1 MALIRNS
8 KLRPRI
14 LIVGGGYLG
23 LVTAQNLLK
32 NLGRGEATVTVVDP
46 NPYMTYQPFLPE
58 VAAGSIEPR
67 HAVVPLRRNLK
78 GAEVVTGYVRS
89 INHAD
94 KFVTVEPEG
103 DEPFE
108 LDYDQII
115 LAAGSVARTLPC
127 LLYTSPSPR
136 D

>member
-14 LIVGGGYLG
+14 LIVGGGSVG
-23 LVTAQNLLK
+23 LLAAQHLLK

-58 VAAGSIEPR
+58 VAGGNIEPR

-78 GAEVVTGYVRS
+78 GAEVITGAV
-89 INHAD
+89 
-94 KFVTVEPEG
+94 
-103 DEPFE
+103 
-108 LDYDQII
+108 
-115 LAAGSVARTLPC
+115 
-127 LLYTSPSPR
+127 
-136 D
+136 

>member
-14 LIVGGGYLG
+14 LIVGGGSVG
-23 LVTAQNLLK
+23 LLAAQHLLK

-58 VAAGSIEPR
+58 VAGGNIEPR

-78 GAEVVTGYVRS
+78 GAEVITGAVTR
-89 INHAD
+89 IDHAA
-94 KFVTVEPEG
+94 KFVVVEPEG

-108 LDYDQII
+108 LDYDQIV
-115 LAAGSVARTLPC
+115 LAAGSVARTC